1 MSEYLDH
8 MFVGRMSFS
17 LPRFKWIKQ
26 NVARCRCPYCGD
38 SKKSTVKARG
48 YFFVTEKKDG
58 YTFSCKNCGASRS
71 VYSFL
76 EQNDQVLW
84 KEYIV
89 ERLRERSS
97 NDRPA
102 AKKVVAPAQAG
113 FMAKMVEAVMPY
125 ADPLDGLPKL
135 CDLPD
140 DHPAVEYMVRSRC
153 FTPEMLTRLYYAAD
167 FNPLSLEID
176 KTLKDEQIP
185 HDKRIIIPF
194 FHADGKLK
202 CIQGRAMDP
211 KAMRYITVKTNDDVD
226 KIFGLERLNTERVQ
240 LVFEGPFD
248 SMFFPNA
255 VATCDSSLTKYDSPK
270 AIYVWDNQPRNADIV
285 KKVESAVLEGRKV
298 VIWGDDCPF
307 VGKDANDMI
316 KNGATSREIL
326 AWIAGHA
333 YNGLRANLALSKWRK
348 L

>member
-17 LPRFKWIKQ
+17 IPRFKWIKG

-48 YFFVTEKKDG
+48 YFFVNEKKDG
-58 YTFSCKNCGASRS
+58 YTFSCKNCGVSRS
-71 VYSFL
+71 VYGFL
-76 EQNDQVLW
+76 EDHDQVLW

-97 NDRPA
+97 SDRPA

-125 ADPLDGLPKL
+125 SDPLGGLPRL
-135 CDLPD
+135 SELPA
-140 DHPAVEYMVRSRC
+140 DHPAVEYMVARC
-153 FTPEMLTRLYYAAD
+153 FTPPMLERLFYAAD
-167 FNPLSLEID
+167 FNVVSMQID
-176 KTLKDEQIP
+176 KTLKEEQIP

-194 FHADGKLK
+194 YHADGKLK

-211 KAMRYITVKTNDDVD
+211 RAMRYITVKTNDDVD
-226 KIFGLERLNTERVQ
+226 KIFGLERLDPNRVQ
-240 LVFEGPFD
+240 LVFEGPLD

-255 VATCDSSLTKYDSPK
+255 VGTCDSALTKYDSDK
-270 AIYVWDNQPRNADIV
+270 AIYVWDNQPRNIDIV
-285 KKVESAVLEGRKV
+285 KKVEKAVAEGRKV
-298 VIWGDDCPF
+298 VIWGEDCPF
-307 VGKDANDMI
+307 IGKDPNDMI
-316 KNGATSREIL
+316 KNGASTREIL
-326 AWIAGHA
+326 AWIASHA

>member
-17 LPRFKWIKQ
+17 LPRFKWIKST
-26 NVARCRCPYCGD
+26 VARCRCPYCGD

-48 YFFVTEKKDG
+48 YFFVNEKRDG
-58 YTFSCKNCGASRS
+58 YTFNCKNCGASRS
-71 VYSFL
+71 VYGFL
-76 EQNDQVLW
+76 EDQDQVLW

-89 ERLRERSS
+89 ERLRERSGS
-97 NDRPA
+97 DRPA
-102 AKKVVAPAQAG
+102 AKKVVAPVESG

-125 ADPLDGLPKL
+125 TDPLGGLTRMSE
-135 CDLPD
+135 LPT
-140 DHPAVEYMVRSRC
+140 DHPAVEYMVGQRR
-153 FTPEMLTRLYYAAD
+153 FTQGMLERLFYASD
-167 FNPLSLEID
+167 FNVVSLQVD
-176 KTLKDEQIP
+176 KTLKEEQIP

-194 FHADGKLK
+194 YHADGKLK

-211 KAMRYITVKTNDDVD
+211 KAMRYITVKTNEDVD
-226 KIFGLERLNTERVQ
+226 KIFGLERINPARVQ

-255 VATCDSSLTKYDSPK
+255 VATCDSSLTKYDSQN

-285 KKVESAVLEGRKV
+285 RKVEKAVAEGRRV

-307 VGKDANDMI
+307 EGKDANEMI
-316 KNGATSREIL
+316 KNGASTRDLL
-326 AWIAGHA
+326 AWIASHT